1 MAWVRKTLYLRKDLV
16 ERLRELRE
24 RGFVMS
30 AVVEKALRSYLSNH
44 HEKPQRVRICVVL
57 SEETYSKIRGGKS
70 GKTWLNWKSSSGI
83 GTELLSCVSRIRN
96 TEALMR

>member
-30 AVVEKALRSYLSNH
+30 AVVEKALRSYLGNH
-44 HEKPQRVRICVVL
+44 HEKPRRVRICVVL
-57 SEETYSKIRGGKS
+57 SEETYSKIRG
-70 GKTWLNWKSSSGI
+70 
-83 GTELLSCVSRIRN
+83 RN
-96 TEALMR
+96 CSDIVERALENFFGDENEGARAERHG

>member
-1 MAWVRKTLYLRKDLV
+1 MAWVRKTLYLREDVV

-24 RGFVMS
+24 KGFVMS

-57 SEETYSKIRGGKS
+57 SEETYSKIRG
-70 GKTWLNWKSSSGI
+70 
-83 GTELLSCVSRIRN
+83 RN
-96 TEALMR
+96 CSDIVERALENFFGDENEGARAERHG